1 MSRVRPV
8 GGRPTRTRCG
18 PLSPRMTRH
27 CAARLRR
34 TRVSCSATRGDGV
47 VAAFASP
54 KAAVDAAVAAQRAL
68 ELPVLAPLH
77 ADQKRKYRRC
87 SKNEQSPCISK
98 TRPGANCARNASR
111 LAQADTNLASDLIAS
126 GATTQSI
133 DTVMSGAG
141 CTSQRRVHQRCRQG
155 VRHQLQDCAAVSASP
170 EN

>member
-1 MSRVRPV
+1 M
-8 GGRPTRTRCG
+8 
-18 PLSPRMTRH
+18 
-27 CAARLRR
+27 
-34 TRVSCSATRGDGV
+34 

-133 DTVMSGAG
+133 DTVMAVLVARRNGASINAAAKASGINCRTA
-141 CTSQRRVHQRCRQG
+141 QRCPR
-155 VRHQLQDCAAVSASP
+155 RLKTDPVSTP
-170 EN
+170 EF